1 MTTSQELKPSTH
13 KKRSLIGRLWFDKR
27 SRAMIVQVI
36 IIAVVALF
44 IAFIWHNTYENLKQ
58 LGVSSGF
65 DFLWQSSGY
74 DINQH
79 LIPYSSVSTH
89 FDAYTVG
96 LINTL
101 LVAVAGCALATLI
114 GFIGGVLRLSNNWLI
129 SRISYCYVEFT
140 RNVPVLLQILLWYG
154 IILKLPMV
162 RSAIELAPGFHISN
176 RGLVMPLPIIEPG
189 FAATP
194 IAFVIAT
201 VGAILFS
208 RWARKRQDETGKTL
222 PAVWVGTGLILGLP
236 ILTFLLTGLPLSF
249 EYPEMKGFNF
259 VGGMYLRPEFVALTW
274 ALSIYTGAFI
284 AEIVRAGI
292 QSVNHGQAEA
302 AFALGL
308 RPTWSMRLIIL
319 PQALRV
325 IIPPLTSQ
333 YLNLT
338 KNSSLAIAIGY
349 MDIVATVGGITL
361 NQTGQALECIA
372 MVMLTYLIFSLTIS
386 AGMNFYNKRVA
397 LVER

>member
-1 MTTSQELKPSTH
+1 MTTSQDLKPSTH

-140 RNVPVLLQILLWYG
+140 RNVPVLLQILL
-154 IILKLPMV
+154 
-162 RSAIELAPGFHISN
+162 
-176 RGLVMPLPIIEPG
+176 
-189 FAATP
+189 
-194 IAFVIAT
+194 
-201 VGAILFS
+201 
-208 RWARKRQDETGKTL
+208 
-222 PAVWVGTGLILGLP
+222 
-236 ILTFLLTGLPLSF
+236 
-249 EYPEMKGFNF
+249 
-259 VGGMYLRPEFVALTW
+259 
-274 ALSIYTGAFI
+274 
-284 AEIVRAGI
+284 
-292 QSVNHGQAEA
+292 
-302 AFALGL
+302 
-308 RPTWSMRLIIL
+308 
-319 PQALRV
+319 
-325 IIPPLTSQ
+325 
-333 YLNLT
+333 
-338 KNSSLAIAIGY
+338 
-349 MDIVATVGGITL
+349 
-361 NQTGQALECIA
+361 
-372 MVMLTYLIFSLTIS
+372 
-386 AGMNFYNKRVA
+386 
-397 LVER
+397 